1 MRRRARQRHVR
12 RDGRLRRSI
21 TCRTR
26 VRWPQNAPKNVVVE
40 RPMTS
45 SSSLPFQ
52 SLTDDQ
58 LLAEVQQL
66 VTRDRQTTAEILR
79 VLIAVEARRL
89 YLREGYSS
97 LFTYCTQVLHMD
109 DGAAYNRIETAR
121 AAKRVPALLEAI
133 GDGSLT
139 LSSARLLAPHL
150 TLENYAELLQA
161 ARHRSK
167 REVEALI
174 ARLAPKPAVAT
185 VLRKLPAQAHADVT
199 DTSVMSAPGP
209 TREATAIATSAI
221 PVAQGESPAQQPHS
235 HIDSRRPHARN
246 AVAPLS
252 ADAYKL
258 QVTVSAATEDKL
270 RRARDLLRHSVPDG
284 DFAQVLDRA
293 LTLLV
298 ADLERRRCAAATVSR
313 TDAQTVGH
321 TRHIP
326 AAVKREVWRRDEGRC
341 AFRAGSRRCTE
352 TAFLEFHHVVPY
364 VDGGPASVANI
375 ELRCR
380 AHNQYEAT
388 LLFGRE
394 DSDRDSARFAGS

>member
-1 MRRRARQRHVR
+1 
-12 RDGRLRRSI
+12 
-21 TCRTR
+21 
-26 VRWPQNAPKNVVVE
+26 
-40 RPMTS
+40 MT

-58 LLAEVQQL
+58 LVAEVHQL
-66 VTRDRQTTAEILR
+66 VTRDRQTTAEVLR
-79 VLIAVEARRL
+79 VLIAVEARKL

-97 LFTYCTQVLHMD
+97 LFSYCTQALHMD

-150 TLENYAELLQA
+150 TLDNYAELLDA

-167 REVEALI
+167 RDVEALI

-185 VLRKLPAQAHADVT
+185 VLRKVPAQASADLT
-199 DTSVMSAPGP
+199 DARVMDTPTPAPAPAAIVASAM
-209 TREATAIATSAI
+209 
-221 PVAQGESPAQQPHS
+221 PVAQCQPLAQPPHC

-252 ADAYKL
+252 ADTYKL
-258 QVTVSAATEDKL
+258 QVTISAATEDKL
-270 RRARDLLRHSVPDG
+270 RRARDLLRHSIPDG
-284 DFAQVLDRA
+284 DFADVLDRA

-298 ADLERRRCAAATVSR
+298 ADLERRRCAAVAAPRAERR
-313 TDAQTVGH
+313 TTGH

-326 AAVKREVWRRDEGRC
+326 AAVKREVWRRDEGRS
-341 AFRAGSRRCTE
+341 AFTAGHRRCSE
-352 TAFLEFHHVVPY
+352 TAFLEFHHVDPY
-364 VDGGPASVANI
+364 ADGGAASVTNI

-380 AHNQYEAT
+380 AHNQYEAK

-394 DSDRDSARFAGS
+394 DESDSARFADSARTG